1 MNTFDEDAH
10 NQLAALMEKIRSE
23 NPHASEAKISLLFTK
38 AALKDDRLAKT
49 FLEDIAITLRDGGR
63 EM

>member
-10 NQLAALMEKIRSE
+10 KQLAALMEKIVSE
-23 NPHASEAKISLLFTK
+23 NPHASEDRITLLFTK
-38 AALKDDRLAKT
+38 AALKDERLAKT
-49 FLEDIAITLRDGGR
+49 LLEDIAITLRDDGR